1 MNGTKKGSITAII
14 LTGNEE
20 LHIAR
25 CIKNVQQVCQEVY
38 VVDSFSQDNTCA
50 IAKECGAIVLQHEY
64 ANQAQQFQWALDNC
78 PIDTE
83 WILRLDADEYLTD
96 GLIQEI
102 DAKLANLPAGING
115 VNMKRHVRFL
125 GKTLRFGSLK
135 PVCLL
140 RLWRTGTAYMEQ
152 RWMDEQMVL
161 KEGDS
166 AVFDNWFVD
175 DNLNGLTAWT
185 QKHNSY
191 SNREIV
197 VELDKKYHLFS
208 ARETPK
214 LTGRNNRRGFYYKLP
229 RFFRALAYFTL
240 RYIIFLGFLDGLP
253 GLVWLTLQSYWYRFL
268 VDSKMYEMEK
278 QLGKN
283 PSREAVIEYVR
294 RFYNIDIPA

>member
-1 MNGTKKGSITAII
+1 MNKSITAIV
-14 LTGNEE
+14 LTKNEE

-25 CIKNVQQVCQEVY
+25 CISTLLQVCEKVY
-38 VVDSFSQDNTCA
+38 VVDSFSTDKTCE
-50 IAKECGAIVLQHEY
+50 IAGSCGAVVVQHKY
-64 ANQAQQFQWALDNC
+64 LNQAQQFQWALDNC
-78 PIDTE
+78 PVETE
-83 WILRLDADEYLTD
+83 WTIRLDADEYLTE
-96 GLIQEI
+96 GLIEEI
-102 DAKLANLPAGING
+102 AARINQLPAEVNG
-115 VNMKRHVRFL
+115 VWMKRRVRFL

-135 PVCLL
+135 PIRLL
-140 RLWRTGTAYMEQ
+140 RLWRTGSAYMEQ

-166 AVFDNWFVD
+166 VTFDNWFVD

-185 QKHNSY
+185 QKHNNY

-208 ARETPK
+208 TGEASK
-214 LTGRNNRRGFYYKLP
+214 LTGRNNRKGLYYKLP

-240 RYIIFLGFLDGLP
+240 RYIVFLGFLDGVP

-283 PSREAVIEYVR
+283 PSREVVIEYVR
-294 RFYNIDIPA
+294 RFFDIEIPA

>member
-1 MNGTKKGSITAII
+1 MSSITAIV
-14 LTGNEE
+14 LTYNEE
-20 LHIAR
+20 RHINR
-25 CIKNVQQVCQEVY
+25 CIESLKRVAEKIY
-38 VVDSFSQDNTCA
+38 VVDSFSTDKTCE
-50 IAKECGAIVLQHEY
+50 IASACGATVVQHKY
-64 ANQAQQFQWALDNC
+64 QNQAQQFQWALDNC
-78 PIDTE
+78 PVETE
-83 WILRLDADEYLTD
+83 WTIRLDADEYLTE
-96 GLIQEI
+96 GFIEEI
-102 DAKLANLPAGING
+102 AARIDRLPASING
-115 VNMKRHVRFL
+115 VWMKRRVRFL

-135 PVCLL
+135 PICLL

-161 KEGDS
+161 KKGDS
-166 AVFDNWFVD
+166 VTFDSWFVD

-185 QKHNSY
+185 QKHNDY

-197 VELDKKYHLFS
+197 VELDKKYNLFS
-208 ARETPK
+208 AGETLE

-240 RYIIFLGFLDGLP
+240 RYIIFLGFLDGVP

-283 PSREAVIEYVR
+283 PSRDAVIEYVR